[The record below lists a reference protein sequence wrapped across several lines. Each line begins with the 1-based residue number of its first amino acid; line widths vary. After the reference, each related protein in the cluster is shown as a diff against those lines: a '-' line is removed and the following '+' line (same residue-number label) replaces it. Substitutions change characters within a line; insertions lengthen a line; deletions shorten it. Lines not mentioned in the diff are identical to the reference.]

1 MSLHFFPSIASIAS
15 NSYRNCQY
23 NISFMFRF
31 LNLEDYRIK
40 LQKFC
45 SVHIKNILVEVLF
58 AKVVFEQK
66 IIFQGVSNQVSE
78 EQEQV
83 PLKICRGKDDI
94 TTFFKVGKE
103 HFDS

>member
-1 MSLHFFPSIASIAS
+1 MEF
-15 NSYRNCQY
+15 
-23 NISFMFRF
+23 
-31 LNLEDYRIK
+31 
-40 LQKFC
+40 
-45 SVHIKNILVEVLF
+45 LF

-94 TTFFKVGKE
+94 TTFFKVGME

>member
-1 MSLHFFPSIASIAS
+1 M
-15 NSYRNCQY
+15 
-23 NISFMFRF
+23 
-31 LNLEDYRIK
+31 
-40 LQKFC
+40 
-45 SVHIKNILVEVLF
+45 EVLF

-94 TTFFKVGKE
+94 TTFFKVRKE
-103 HFDS
+103 HFDRANSHIHTNSYKSGR

>member
-1 MSLHFFPSIASIAS
+1 M
-15 NSYRNCQY
+15 
-23 NISFMFRF
+23 
-31 LNLEDYRIK
+31 
-40 LQKFC
+40 
-45 SVHIKNILVEVLF
+45 EVLF

-94 TTFFKVGKE
+94 TTFFKVGIENSTLITNSYSQIWKIVNN
-103 HFDS
+103 